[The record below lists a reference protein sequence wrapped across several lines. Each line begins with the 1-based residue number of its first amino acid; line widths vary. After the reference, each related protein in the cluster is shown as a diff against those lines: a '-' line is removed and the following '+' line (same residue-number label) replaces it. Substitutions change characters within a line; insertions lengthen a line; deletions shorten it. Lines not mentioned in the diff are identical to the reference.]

1 MLLEKRLFESLQDLK
16 DYCEDKGFI
25 INNNEMRWGYANQDS
40 NCHWEFDDENETMN
54 FINSDGNNAF
64 PYSLC
69 DFKAGRITGV
79 AFLPLK
85 DNGCAIQITG
95 LPEGTS
101 TSDFTIS
108 CNLGYSYNE
117 SGNLIISTTNP
128 HNGLVVCTPE
138 EEDGYWRY
146 SWRGIARWN
155 GVQSHA
161 QFAAPGF
168 SWVIDNCRHNVLSG
182 REVPVVCL
190 WDNIS
195 NVLALSKIFLADGYW
210 SNYIYMQVMGTN
222 VAPGQIFK
230 INGQRFISFYR
241 ENIYE
246 WTDAG
251 NRLIPNYRPP
261 CFMLPED
268 NVLINDPTSTKEYN
282 RYTKYK
288 QNDYCTYRGLVY
300 RCLTDINIPEA
311 WDSTHWQLTTV
322 PNELLR
328 N

>member
-1 MLLEKRLFESLQDLK
+1 
-16 DYCEDKGFI
+16 
-25 INNNEMRWGYANQDS
+25 
-40 NCHWEFDDENETMN
+40 
-54 FINSDGNNAF
+54 
-64 PYSLC
+64 
-69 DFKAGRITGV
+69 
-79 AFLPLK
+79 
-85 DNGCAIQITG
+85 
-95 LPEGTS
+95 
-101 TSDFTIS
+101 
-108 CNLGYSYNE
+108 
-117 SGNLIISTTNP
+117 
-128 HNGLVVCTPE
+128 
-138 EEDGYWRY
+138 
-146 SWRGIARWN
+146 
-155 GVQSHA
+155 
-161 QFAAPGF
+161 
-168 SWVIDNCRHNVLSG
+168 
-182 REVPVVCL
+182 
-190 WDNIS
+190 
-195 NVLALSKIFLADGYW
+195 
-210 SNYIYMQVMGTN
+210 MGTN

-282 RYTKYK
+282 RYTKYR